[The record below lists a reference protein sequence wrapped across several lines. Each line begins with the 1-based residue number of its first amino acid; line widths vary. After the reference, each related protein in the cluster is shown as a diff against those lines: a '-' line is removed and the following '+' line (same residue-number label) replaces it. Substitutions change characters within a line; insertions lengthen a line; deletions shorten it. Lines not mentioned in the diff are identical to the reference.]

1 MKFTDPLDRYLWW
14 NHPADCGVSPTVAPF
29 PMVKLV
35 AKPKIKQERAAGLT
49 AIQKVVAIEIQ
60 GESGTGRKG

>member
-14 NHPADCGVSPTVAPF
+14 NHPANCGVDPTVAPF

-35 AKPKIKQERAAGLT
+35 AWPKIKEERAAGLT
-49 AIQKVVAIEIQ
+49 AIREVVVREP
-60 GESGTGRKG
+60 R